1 MESLK
6 SSNGPVLW
14 SATPTPLDE
23 NWEIDQE
30 SLAKLLQFQLALG
43 VKGFFVSGTCG
54 EGPWITNKQRHTLI
68 SSARK
73 SVGPNVPLMAQVTEN
88 SAVRILEN
96 IRAAKDAGADM
107 AVIAEVMFYLSPTE
121 KNLLTIY
128 SEAVEKSELPVVFYC
143 RGKHANIP
151 TPDSVFEK
159 LMQHPNVVA
168 VKDSSGDENKTRAI
182 FAARDA
188 RPELAAFS
196 GDENRCLE
204 YLRKGYDGLLIGGAT
219 FNGPLVMELINS
231 VNDAAKAEQID
242 EAIRAL
248 NLRIYGEGF
257 RWWIAGLKRFMLQKG
272 LAKTENHHLRLELPD
287 ALRAEVDA
295 FAAGR

>member
-23 NWEIDQE
+23 NWEVDRE
-30 SLAKLLQFQLALG
+30 SVAKLLRYQLDAG
-43 VKGFFVSGTCG
+43 IKGFFVSGTCG
-54 EGPWITNKQRHTLI
+54 EGPWLTNLQRHTLI
-68 SSARK
+68 STARE
-73 SVGPNVPLMAQVTEN
+73 SVGPDVPLMAQVTEN
-88 SAVRILEN
+88 SAPRILEN
-96 IRAAKDAGADM
+96 IREAKDAGADV
-107 AVIAEVMFYLSPTE
+107 AVIAEVMFYLNPTE
-121 KNLLTIY
+121 KNLLKIY
-128 SEAVEKSELPVVFYC
+128 LDAVEGSELPVCFYC

-151 TPDSVFEK
+151 TPDSVFQRVI
-159 LMQHPNVVA
+159 QHPNVVA
-168 VKDSSGDENKTRAI
+168 VKDSSGDPNKTKAI
-182 FAARDA
+182 FEARDA

-204 YLRKGYDGLLIGGAT
+204 YLRAGYDGLLIGGAA
-219 FNGPLVMELINS
+219 FNGPLVINLFE
-231 VNDAAKAEQID
+231 ALGEPAKAEQID
-242 EAIRAL
+242 DAIRAL

-257 RWWIAGLKRFMLQKG
+257 RWWIAGLKRFLVQKG

-287 ALRAEVDA
+287 ALRAEIDA

>member
-30 SLAKLLQFQLALG
+30 SLAKLLQYQLSVG
-43 VKGFFVSGTCG
+43 IKGFFVGGTCG
-54 EGPWITNKQRHTLI
+54 EGPWITNRQRHTLV
-68 SSARK
+68 STARK
-73 SVGPNVPLMAQVTEN
+73 SVGPNVPIMAQVTEN
-88 SAVRILEN
+88 SAPRILEN

-121 KNLLTIY
+121 KNLLKIY
-128 SEAVEKSELPVVFYC
+128 LDAVEGSELPVVFYC

-151 TPDSVFEK
+151 MPDSVFQRVIE
-159 LMQHPNVVA
+159 HPNVVA
-168 VKDSSGDENKTRAI
+168 LKDSSGDENKKRAI

-204 YLRKGYDGLLIGGAT
+204 YLRAGYDGLLIGGAA
-219 FNGPLVMELINS
+219 FNGPLVMSLFAAL
-231 VNDAAKAEQID
+231 NDPAKAEEID
-242 EAIRAL
+242 DAIRAL

-257 RWWIAGLKRFMLQKG
+257 RWWIAGLKRFLVQKG
-272 LAKTENHHLRLELPD
+272 LARTENHHLRLEMPD